1 MMEQSPSHSKTFGYV
16 VIAIGLA
23 LAFISAVVPHYGHH
37 QLLGGV
43 LAVGLLPYLAYGV
56 IVVFLNSTVTMASG
70 VVVLLV
76 HAALVFVERFGG
88 AVEYNN
94 DVIYIVPVVVTLA
107 LLPLVVMALRKP
119 WHL

>member
-1 MMEQSPSHSKTFGYV
+1 MAEQAPTHAKTFGYV

-23 LAFISAVVPHYGHH
+23 LAFVSAVVPHYGHH
-37 QLLGGV
+37 QLLSGV
-43 LAVGLLPYLAYGV
+43 LAAGLLPYLAYGV

-70 VVVLLV
+70 VVLLLV
-76 HAALVFVERFGG
+76 HAGVVFTERFGG
-88 AVEYNN
+88 PVDYN
-94 DVIYIVPVVVTLA
+94 DGVIYVVPLIVALA